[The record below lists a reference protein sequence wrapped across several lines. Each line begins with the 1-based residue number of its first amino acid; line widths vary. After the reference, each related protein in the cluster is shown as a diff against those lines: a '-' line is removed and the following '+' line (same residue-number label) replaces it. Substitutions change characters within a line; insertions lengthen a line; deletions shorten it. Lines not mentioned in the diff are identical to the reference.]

1 MYYNKLKYTVI
12 SSGEAFEF
20 DRSEDPELFL
30 TDIKKGKISLEEA
43 KNLQQDYEKCSK
55 ELRKGNECA
64 EQKKLFQILT
74 FFLTQE
80 IMQSDL

>member
-43 KNLQQDYEKCSK
+43 KESSTRL
-55 ELRKGNECA
+55 
-64 EQKKLFQILT
+64 
-74 FFLTQE
+74 
-80 IMQSDL
+80 